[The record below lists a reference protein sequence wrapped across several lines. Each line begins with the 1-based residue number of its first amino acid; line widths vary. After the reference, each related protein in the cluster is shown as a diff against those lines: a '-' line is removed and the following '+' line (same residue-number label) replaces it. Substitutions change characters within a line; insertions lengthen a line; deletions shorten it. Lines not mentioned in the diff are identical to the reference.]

1 MVIHVIILAAGFS
14 RRFGGNKLLAELEGK
29 PLYLHVV
36 EKLVKL
42 QTLRPEIRSLMVV
55 TQHQPIV
62 DEMVR
67 RGIPV
72 SWNDHSEDGI
82 SSSLQVGLESVT
94 DRLREEQRDGEGTES
109 YFCFFVGDQPYLK
122 NTTVES
128 FFDSFKESG
137 KGIGCLKWG
146 VKTGNPVIF
155 SGRYLNELMGL
166 KGDKG
171 GKQVLHNHEE
181 DVYYHE
187 VLENQELFDIDRPE
201 NLGKIGEKKNN

>member
-1 MVIHVIILAAGFS
+1 MDIHVIILAAGFS

-36 EKLVKL
+36 EKLLEL
-42 QTLRPEIRSLMVV
+42 QMLRPEIRSLMVV

-62 DEMVR
+62 DEMAR

-94 DRLREEQRDGEGTES
+94 DRLRKDQRDWEGKES
-109 YFCFFVGDQPYLK
+109 YFCFFVGDQPYLQ

-128 FFDSFKESG
+128 FFDGFRESG

-146 VKTGNPVIF
+146 ARTGNPVIF

-187 VLENQELFDIDRPE
+187 VLDSQELFDIDIRE
-201 NLGKIGEKKNN
+201 NLGKTGENKG